1 MIDLSEE
8 TVIQKVV
15 EQTGKTEDDVRTM
28 IKEKLKQLSGLISE
42 DGAAHIVANDLGVQL
57 YKTEGLL
64 KVNELTI
71 NAKQATIAAKVIRKY
86 EMREF
91 DKNGR
96 KGKVANMVVG
106 DDSGRVRV
114 VFWNDQ
120 VDLFDKLKE
129 DDTIQVKNPYVK
141 ENNGRIELHLNDSSK
156 LDINPS
162 GVTVAAPAAPER
174 EERTLKYL
182 KDVQD
187 GDDNIEVLGTIVQV
201 YDPRFFEVCP
211 ECNKRA
217 NDNKCVT
224 HGEVSPVT
232 NYVTTCFLDDGTANV
247 RTTFWKNQ
255 TQHLFGVDD
264 ATILSWKDDAS
275 KVQDPKHELLGE
287 IVKIVGRVKKNEQY
301 DRIELTAQLV
311 IKDVDP
317 AEEMKKLE
325 AGAAK
330 SETTPAEST
339 PSTET
344 STAKSTETPEPATKP
359 VETKPDP
366 VVEVA
371 EEPAPG
377 TQEDREVK
385 PEEVKFDSGAE
396 VAVKEDVISIDD
408 LEDL

>member
-1 MIDLSEE
+1 MIDLSEA
-8 TVIQKVV
+8 TVIKKIV
-15 EQTGKTEDDVRTM
+15 EQTDKSEEDVRAM

-42 DGAAHIVANDLGVQL
+42 DGAAHIVANDLGIQL

-64 KVNELTI
+64 KVSELTS
-71 NAKQATIAAKVIRKY
+71 NAKQVTVAAKVIQKY
-86 EMREF
+86 EVREF

-129 DDTIQVKNPYVK
+129 GDTIQVKNPYVK
-141 ENNGRIELHLNDSSK
+141 ENSGRVELHLNDSST

-162 GVTVAAPAAPER
+162 GVSVAAPAR

-182 KDVQD
+182 RDIQD

-217 NDNKCVT
+217 KENTCVT

-264 ATILSWKDDAS
+264 ATILSWKDDVS

-287 IVKIVGRVKKNEQY
+287 IVKVVGRVKKNDQY

-325 AGAAK
+325 EKTTSNSSASTEIPAQ
-330 SETTPAEST
+330 STTTPVTT
-339 PSTET
+339 PTSATTTET
-344 STAKSTETPEPATKP
+344 VSAPKPTTTPETATPKP
-359 VETKPDP
+359 TMD
-366 VVEVA
+366 
-371 EEPAPG
+371 EPAPS
-377 TQEDREVK
+377 
-385 PEEVKFDSGAE
+385 P
-396 VAVKEDVISIDD
+396 
-408 LEDL
+408 